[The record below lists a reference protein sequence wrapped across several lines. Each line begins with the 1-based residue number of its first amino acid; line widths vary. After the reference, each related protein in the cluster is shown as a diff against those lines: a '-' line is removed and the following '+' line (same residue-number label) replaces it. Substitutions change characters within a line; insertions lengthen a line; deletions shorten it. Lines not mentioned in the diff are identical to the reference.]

1 MVKIVNPALQSN
13 IVDLSAVAAV
23 PQKPQDEIE
32 TLGHFHLSFI
42 YLKNLIDF
50 LMPGSTTERV

>member
-32 TLGHFHLSFI
+32 TLGHSHLSFI
-42 YLKNLIDF
+42 YSKNL
-50 LMPGSTTERV
+50 SYARATTERV